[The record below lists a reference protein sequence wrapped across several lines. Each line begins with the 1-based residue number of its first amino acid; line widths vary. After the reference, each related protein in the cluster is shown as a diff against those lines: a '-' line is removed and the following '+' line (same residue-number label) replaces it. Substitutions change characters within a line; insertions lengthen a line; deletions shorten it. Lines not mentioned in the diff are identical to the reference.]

1 LAQEKQCLNEL
12 YDIVKSIYAQ
22 VCILRSHIDKKRPG
36 PLPQD
41 DIDKIRN
48 FGENC
53 KQAFTE
59 LLARYGFEAE
69 KLFTEG
75 EDQEDGVGED
85 ELSEEHQ
92 PAEGED
98 EEVRDGEAEGE
109 DEGEDEE
116 EDDGE
121 TEGEDEGEDTEED
134 AEEDEDEDESEDGE
148 EHNEEDEEE
157 HSGVTYE
164 LIDGLIYEV
173 TYEWIDAEDSE
184 EDEEEHEGD
193 YEGDYQDGYEAEDDG
208 EDEGNDQGH
217 AMQSPVQ
224 PTAFT
229 FNLPIIGGRKR
240 GREDDADEEE
250 PAAKRVFR

>member
-1 LAQEKQCLNEL
+1 MVELN
-12 YDIVKSIYAQ
+12 ITQ
-22 VCILRSHIDKKRPG
+22 VCILRSHIGKERPG

-41 DIDKIRN
+41 DIDNISSFCEK
-48 FGENC
+48 C
-53 KQAFTE
+53 KQEFIE
-59 LLARYGFEAE
+59 LLDRYGYEVE
-69 KLFTEG
+69 PMSTEG
-75 EDQEDGVGED
+75 EDQEGDVGED
-85 ELSEEHQ
+85 EVSEEDQ
-92 PAEGED
+92 T
-98 EEVRDGEAEGE
+98 AEGE
-109 DEGEDEE
+109 DEGEREEEDEE
-116 EDDGE
+116 EHDGE
-121 TEGEDEGEDTEED
+121 TEVEDEGEDAEED
-134 AEEDEDEDESEDGE
+134 ADEDESEDEE

-193 YEGDYQDGYEAEDDG
+193 YEGDYKDGYEAEDDG